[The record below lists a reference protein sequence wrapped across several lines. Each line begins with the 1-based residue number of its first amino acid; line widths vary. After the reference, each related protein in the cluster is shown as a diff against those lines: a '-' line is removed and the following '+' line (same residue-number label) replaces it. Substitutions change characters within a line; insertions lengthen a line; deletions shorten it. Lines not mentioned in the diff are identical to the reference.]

1 MVSTTSI
8 LALTAA
14 VATTVE
20 YIEPQWKGGWDQ
32 SKGDEGLLSTFKEL
46 SAANNYKDVRS
57 LMDGNPVYGEDC
69 GFTDPKGTPV
79 DPPTDGTATFSRG
92 IVHAG
97 PCEIWLDDKMVLQN
111 DDCQSAYGDGTQ
123 ATIAVFKPVDYS
135 SCASGG
141 CLLRFYWLALQRLD
155 GKTVWQAY
163 KNCIPLT
170 GPAGGGASQ
179 QTPSTGGGS
188 DTSQKTP
195 DEDVS
200 QTSPSTGDS
209 SKKSDSD
216 SPASKSDSPSSGDS
230 DSPASKSD
238 TPSGGDSESP
248 SSPATPAPETPSA
261 DTPEMAPAPAPS
273 SKCNGRLCSGSG
285 SAPQACDYRSLHLA
299 SFPNLQRPL
308 TSSPHSHTVMVST
321 TSIVVV
327 ASAIAMSANYVQAHG
342 YVENPESEFKDK
354 KTSEWM
360 CRSIRSGR
368 VTGTMPRETRAW
380 WLSTKSSR
388 RPIMPRTSAR
398 SSPRQRHLAVRRRC
412 GYTNPDVSAKDP
424 PTDGTATFSRGIVH
438 AGPCEI
444 WLDDKMVLQ
453 NDDCQS
459 AYGDGTQETISVFK
473 PVDYSSCASGGCMF
487 RFYWLAL
494 QRLDGKTYWQVYKNC
509 IPLSGPAGGGASQ
522 ITPST
527 GDGSGTSQ
535 TSPSSGEADGSAT
548 TAPTSGAS
556 ESTNATPAP
565 SPRRLTHRND
575 SSPEQQVQ
583 WPPQA

>member
-20 YIEPQWKGGWDQ
+20 YVQAHGYIAKPAPSWKDKETNDWVVEIEPQWKGGWDQ

-57 LMDGNPVYGEDC
+57 LMDGNPCTARTAVSR
-69 GFTDPKGTPV
+69 TP
-79 DPPTDGTATFSRG
+79 R
-92 IVHAG
+92 
-97 PCEIWLDDKMVLQN
+97 IWLDDKMVLQN

-141 CLLRFYWLALQRLD
+141 CLLRFYWLALHVSMAS
-155 GKTVWQAY
+155 GV
-163 KNCIPLT
+163 
-170 GPAGGGASQ
+170 AGLQ
-179 QTPSTGGGS
+179 ELHPSDWPCRWRCFAADPVDWRWLGHVS
-188 DTSQKTP
+188 ETP

-248 SSPATPAPETPSA
+248 LSISPHS
-261 DTPEMAPAPAPS
+261 
-273 SKCNGRLCSGSG
+273 RICS
-285 SAPQACDYRSLHLA
+285 DL
-299 SFPNLQRPL
+299 F

-354 KTSEWM
+354 KTSEWIVQIDPQWKGDWDNAKGDEGLVALYKELKA
-360 CRSIRSGR
+360 SNNAKDIRTLLDSD
-368 VTGTMPRETRAW
+368 
-380 WLSTKSSR
+380 
-388 RPIMPRTSAR
+388 TSLYGAD
-398 SSPRQRHLAVRRRC
+398 C
-412 GYTNPDVSAKDP
+412 GYTNPD
-424 PTDGTATFSRGIVH
+424 
-438 AGPCEI
+438 I

-565 SPRRLTHRND
+565 SPRRLTHRK
-575 SSPEQQVQ
+575 
-583 WPPQA
+583 

>member
-1 MVSTTSI
+1 
-8 LALTAA
+8 
-14 VATTVE
+14 
-20 YIEPQWKGGWDQ
+20 
-32 SKGDEGLLSTFKEL
+32 
-46 SAANNYKDVRS
+46 
-57 LMDGNPVYGEDC
+57 
-69 GFTDPKGTPV
+69 
-79 DPPTDGTATFSRG
+79 
-92 IVHAG
+92 
-97 PCEIWLDDKMVLQN
+97 
-111 DDCQSAYGDGTQ
+111 
-123 ATIAVFKPVDYS
+123 
-135 SCASGG
+135 
-141 CLLRFYWLALQRLD
+141 
-155 GKTVWQAY
+155 
-163 KNCIPLT
+163 
-170 GPAGGGASQ
+170 
-179 QTPSTGGGS
+179 
-188 DTSQKTP
+188 
-195 DEDVS
+195 
-200 QTSPSTGDS
+200 
-209 SKKSDSD
+209 
-216 SPASKSDSPSSGDS
+216 
-230 DSPASKSD
+230 
-238 TPSGGDSESP
+238 
-248 SSPATPAPETPSA
+248 
-261 DTPEMAPAPAPS
+261 
-273 SKCNGRLCSGSG
+273 
-285 SAPQACDYRSLHLA
+285 
-299 SFPNLQRPL
+299 
-308 TSSPHSHTVMVST
+308 MVST

-354 KTSEWM
+354 KTSEWIVQIDPQWKGDWDNAKGDEGLVALYKELKA
-360 CRSIRSGR
+360 SNNAKDIRTLLDSD
-368 VTGTMPRETRAW
+368 
-380 WLSTKSSR
+380 
-388 RPIMPRTSAR
+388 TSLYGAD
-398 SSPRQRHLAVRRRC
+398 C

-565 SPRRLTHRND
+565 ESPSVDTPEMTPAPSSKCNGRRKR
-575 SSPEQQVQ
+575 E
-583 WPPQA
+583 

>member
-20 YIEPQWKGGWDQ
+20 YVQAHGYIAKPAPSWKDKETNDWVVEIEPQWKGGWDQ

-111 DDCQSAYGDGTQ
+111 DDCQSAYGDGTK

-141 CLLRFYWLALQRLD
+141 CLFRFYWLALQRLD
-155 GKTVWQAY
+155 GKAVWQAY

-188 DTSQKTP
+188 DTSQKSP

-200 QTSPSTGDS
+200 QTSPSTGDF

-216 SPASKSDSPSSGDS
+216 SPSNGDS

-248 SSPATPAPETPSA
+248 SSPATPALETPSA

-273 SKCNGRLCSGSG
+273 SKCNGR
-285 SAPQACDYRSLHLA
+285 
-299 SFPNLQRPL
+299 
-308 TSSPHSHTVMVST
+308 
-321 TSIVVV
+321 
-327 ASAIAMSANYVQAHG
+327 
-342 YVENPESEFKDK
+342 
-354 KTSEWM
+354 
-360 CRSIRSGR
+360 
-368 VTGTMPRETRAW
+368 
-380 WLSTKSSR
+380 
-388 RPIMPRTSAR
+388 
-398 SSPRQRHLAVRRRC
+398 RRRR
-412 GYTNPDVSAKDP
+412 Y
-424 PTDGTATFSRGIVH
+424 
-438 AGPCEI
+438 
-444 WLDDKMVLQ
+444 
-453 NDDCQS
+453 
-459 AYGDGTQETISVFK
+459 
-473 PVDYSSCASGGCMF
+473 
-487 RFYWLAL
+487 
-494 QRLDGKTYWQVYKNC
+494 
-509 IPLSGPAGGGASQ
+509 
-522 ITPST
+522 
-527 GDGSGTSQ
+527 
-535 TSPSSGEADGSAT
+535 
-548 TAPTSGAS
+548 
-556 ESTNATPAP
+556 
-565 SPRRLTHRND
+565 
-575 SSPEQQVQ
+575 
-583 WPPQA
+583 